1 MLAQGVPLAVISDV
15 LGHASYAITAD
26 VYARVGDELRGQ
38 RRASDRPCA
47 SD

>member
-26 VYARVGDELRGQ
+26 VYARVGDELKSEAAAAMDAALG
-38 RRASDRPCA
+38 
-47 SD
+47 